1 MRLWS
6 IHPLYLDAQ
15 GLLALWRE
23 GLLAQKVLANETK
36 GYKNHPQL
44 QRFKLQKNPLA
55 AIGSFLLSIQ
65 EEACRRGYHF
75 RREKIIIAKRQTAV
89 ISVSAAQL
97 RFESLHLA
105 RKLKTR
111 SSRDY
116 RRLVSRRRIRTHPLF
131 KRVPGAML
139 EPWERAGVVGSKPVC
154 QPRAAA

>member
-6 IHPLYLDAQ
+6 IHPKYLDTQ

-23 GLLAQKVLANETK
+23 GLLAQKVLANKTK

-44 QRFKLQKNPLA
+44 QRFKLQKDPLV

-75 RREKIIIAKRQTAV
+75 RREKIIFAKRQTAV

-97 RFESLHLA
+97 RFESLRLA
-105 RKLKTR
+105 GKLKSR

-116 RRLVSRRRIRTHPLF
+116 RLFLSRRRILTHPLF
-131 KRVPGAML
+131 KRVPGTEL
-139 EPWERAGVVGSKPVC
+139 ESWERAGVVGGKPVR
-154 QPRAAA
+154 QPRNAV

>member
-6 IHPLYLDAQ
+6 IHPKYLDTQ

-55 AIGSFLLSIQ
+55 AIGSFLLTVQ
-65 EEACRRGYHF
+65 EEASRRGYHF
-75 RREKIIIAKRQTAV
+75 RREKIIFAKRQTAA
-89 ISVSAAQL
+89 INISAAQL

-116 RRLVSRRRIRTHPLF
+116 RLFLSRRRLRTNPLF
-131 KRVPGAML
+131 KRVPGTLL
-139 EPWERAGVVGSKPVC
+139 EPWERAGVVGSKPGS
-154 QPRAAA
+154 QPRTAV